1 MREGAVS
8 TNLKISCL
16 PVEMAFEAAA
26 DESILAAALR
36 AGVMLPHSCKTG
48 LCGTCR
54 VRVVDG
60 RVDFDVAKA
69 RGLSRHDRDEG
80 HVLLCQTRAVS
91 DVTIECSLVEETRDV
106 PVRRVAARVV
116 GVDPLADDVRRIR
129 LALPEGERLDF
140 VAGQHM
146 NVVLSGGVRRCV
158 FLANTPSG
166 GDRELEMHLRN
177 YGGVLSK
184 YVFESIKDG
193 DLMRMEGPLGTFVLR
208 GGSDRPLLFVASGT
222 GFSPVKSMIETL
234 IARRSG
240 RPMALYW
247 GGRRPSDLYLHELA
261 GRWRDEAGLAYVPVV
276 SDGQAADAWQGR
288 TGFVHQAVMDDFDD
302 LSGHDVYVC
311 GTPAMVD
318 AARRDFIGAR
328 GLPSRQFFAD
338 AFQPA

>member
-1 MREGAVS
+1 MS
-8 TNLKISCL
+8 TNLKIRCL

-60 RVDFDVAKA
+60 HVDFNTAKA
-69 RGLSRHDRDEG
+69 RGLSPHDRAEG
-80 HVLLCQTRAVS
+80 DVLLCQTRAVS
-91 DVTIECSLVEETRDV
+91 DVTLACNIVEETRDV
-106 PVRRVAARVV
+106 PVRRIAAHVV
-116 GVDPLADDVRRIR
+116 GVDPLSEDVRRIR
-129 LALPEGERLDF
+129 LALPEGETFGF

-146 NVVLSGGVRRCV
+146 NVVMSGGVRRCV
-158 FLANTPSG
+158 SLANAPSG
-166 GDRELEMHLRN
+166 GDAGLEMHLRN

-193 DLMRMEGPLGTFVLR
+193 DLVRMEGPLGTFVLR
-208 GGSDRPLLFVASGT
+208 GGSDRPLLFVAGGT

-234 IARRSG
+234 IEQRSS
-240 RPMALYW
+240 RPMSLYW
-247 GGRRPSDLYLHELA
+247 GGRRPPDLYLHELA
-261 GRWRDEAGLAYVPVV
+261 GHWRDHVGLDYVPVV
-276 SDGQAADAWQGR
+276 SDGEPEDAWQGR

-311 GTPAMVD
+311 GAPPMVE

-328 GLPSRQFFAD
+328 KLPPRQFFAD
-338 AFQPA
+338 AFHPS